1 MHFIKSTVL
10 ASLAAATSAQVT
22 ASKITQ
28 GLTDVNAKSLEAAS
42 IADKVSSMNVFS
54 EGPKL
59 VNSMKELIELETT
72 QVTALQKRKRSL
84 KIRQTVP
91 DVPEECLNLPEP
103 ELQQCIDDLVPSSSS
118 TGLQARQASSAFS
131 TADQQEV
138 CDAFG
143 VYAADSTNMLE
154 SLNAKAKFLRQSTPF
169 AAPIAAAL
177 RLIENSSDAL
187 AFGIVERV
195 PDCAEGVK
203 ASQDKYAAY
212 LKTVLAAYDT
222 TECPNGLCPVAG
234 TAA

>member
-1 MHFIKSTVL
+1 
-10 ASLAAATSAQVT
+10 
-22 ASKITQ
+22 
-28 GLTDVNAKSLEAAS
+28 
-42 IADKVSSMNVFS
+42 
-54 EGPKL
+54 
-59 VNSMKELIELETT
+59 MKELIDLETA
-72 QVTALQKRKRSL
+72 QVAALQKRKRSL

-118 TGLQARQASSAFS
+118 STTLQARQASSVFS

-143 VYAADSTNMLE
+143 VYAADSTKMLE

-177 RLIENSSDAL
+177 RLIENTSDAL

-203 ASQDKYAAY
+203 ASQGKYAAY
-212 LKTVLAAYDT
+212 LKTVLAAYDM
-222 TECPNGLCPVAG
+222 TECSNGLCPVTG